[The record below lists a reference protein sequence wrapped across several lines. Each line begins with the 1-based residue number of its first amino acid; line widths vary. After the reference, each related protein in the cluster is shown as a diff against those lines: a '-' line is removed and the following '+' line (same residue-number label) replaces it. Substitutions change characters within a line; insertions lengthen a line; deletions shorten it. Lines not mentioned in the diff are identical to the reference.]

1 MKTETNKSFCLER
14 IKGFMKKIMKSER
27 RVEEEGKRYLLKYEL
42 VSNVFPEEEGEG
54 SYYGIIVEQF
64 VWLQEKKGWMLDDSE
79 QVKGFSESLKESMLF
94 FEKVVKGNTM
104 PVSLG
109 AIVDDWKCAFYPNN
123 EESA

>member
-1 MKTETNKSFCLER
+1 MR
-14 IKGFMKKIMKSER
+14 KIMKSER
-27 RVEEEGKRYLLKYEL
+27 RVEGECKKYLLKYEL

-54 SYYGIIVEQF
+54 IYYGIIVEQF
-64 VWLQEKKGWMLDDSE
+64 IWSKEKKSWILEDLE
-79 QVKGFSESLKESMLF
+79 QIKGFSESLKESMLF
-94 FEKVVKGNTM
+94 FEKVVKGNMM